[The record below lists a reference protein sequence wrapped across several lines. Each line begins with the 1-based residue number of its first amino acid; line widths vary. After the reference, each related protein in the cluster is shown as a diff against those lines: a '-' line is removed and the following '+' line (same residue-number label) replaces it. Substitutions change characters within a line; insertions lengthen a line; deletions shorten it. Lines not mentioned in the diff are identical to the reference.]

1 MQTLQVDKA
10 AALKAFNKADDNGK
24 ALLKSL
30 FGDQVSLQKI
40 TDRVTSYEDACS
52 ILDIDPEASIP
63 QGFDQHV
70 IAYCKLV
77 VIAKALNEGWTPDWN
92 DEDEY
97 KYYPWFYLD
106 KPGFRFYGTRYD
118 CTDSDVGSRLCFKT
132 RELANYAA
140 QQFHDLYKDLFTL

>member
-30 FGDQVSLQKI
+30 FGEQVSLQKI
-40 TDRVTSYEDACS
+40 TDRITSYEEACS
-52 ILDIDPEASIP
+52 ILDINPEASIP
-63 QGFDQHV
+63 LGFDQHV

-77 VIAKALNEGWTPDWN
+77 VIAKALNEDWTPDWN
-92 DEDEY
+92 NEDEY

-106 KPGFRFYGTRYD
+106 KPGFRFH
-118 CTDSDVGSRLCFKT
+118 DSNYYFTFSYVGSRLCFKT